1 MNVDHH
7 PSRAMVGQF
16 GVVLLRVSLL
26 AVLSFFAFAGYA
38 LSRTY
43 DVDELGLRSPWI
55 AVRAGAVSLVL
66 MMLVCWTAM
75 VWHLPDVIRV
85 SRYSRRWRNGCCSS
99 CGYPAGDGTGPCNEC
114 GAPFVE
120 PARLQLTVS
129 MVLRSLVVIFVCW
142 LIGVAVGEGSVRLDE
157 RNAMRQ
163 FASERLVNPGVDS
176 IKWTRAWPGHG
187 TIVVADDGS
196 VDAGE

>member
-1 MNVDHH
+1 M
-7 PSRAMVGQF
+7 SGQF
-16 GVVLLRVSLL
+16 GVVLLRVSLI
-26 AVLSFFAFAGYA
+26 AVLSFFAFAGYT

-43 DVDELGLRSPWI
+43 GIDEPGLPSLWI

-75 VWHLPDVIRV
+75 VWHLPDVIRAAR
-85 SRYSRRWRNGCCSS
+85 SSRRWKDGCCSS
-99 CGYPAGDGTGPCNEC
+99 CGYPAGDRAGACSEC

-120 PARLQLTVS
+120 PAGIQLTIDLVF
-129 MVLRSLVVIFVCW
+129 RALVVVFVCW
-142 LIGVAVGEGSVRLDE
+142 LIGAAVGEGSVHLDE

-163 FASERLVNPGVDS
+163 LASERLVNPGVES
-176 IKWTRAWPGHG
+176 IRWTRSWPGRG
-187 TIVVADDGS
+187 TIVVTDDGS